1 MKRLILLCTAT
12 SIAGLVINAHSQ
24 SAPILTDAN
33 WQSLGGIP
41 GATGPVNATAIDSSG
56 NVYIGG
62 TFFVVGDVVA
72 NYIAKWDG
80 TNWSPLAKEI
90 RGAPEV
96 TVSALAFMGNDLYA
110 AGVFTSAGQ
119 VAVSNIAKWDGTNW
133 SALGSGLDS
142 AVNALAVSGTDLYAA
157 GFFST
162 AGGVPAKSVA

>member
-24 SAPILTDAN
+24 TAPILTGAN

-41 GATGPVNATAIDSSG
+41 GSSGVVNATAIDSSG

-80 TNWSPLAKEI
+80 TNWSALSREI
-90 RGAPEV
+90 RGDANV
-96 TVSALAFMGNDLYA
+96 TVSALAIKGNDLYA
-110 AGVFTSAGQ
+110 AGVFTSAGG
-119 VAVSNIAKWDGTNW
+119 VAATNIAKW
-133 SALGSGLDS
+133 
-142 AVNALAVSGTDLYAA
+142 
-157 GFFST
+157 
-162 AGGVPAKSVA
+162 